1 MVGASSNAFVGIGV
15 GTFKGVGLFVTT
27 GRVGL
32 GVLAVVGGFV
42 GFEVNGTR
50 VGDDV
55 VGSLVGKIMLRV
67 GDDVI
72 MEVALR
78 VGEVVVATLGDEV
91 AAVSGFVGFE
101 VNGTRVGDD
110 VVGSL
115 VGKIMLRVGDDVIME
130 VALRVGEAVV
140 ATIGDE
146 VATLV
151 CT

>member
-1 MVGASSNAFVGIGV
+1 M
-15 GTFKGVGLFVTT
+15 
-27 GRVGL
+27 
-32 GVLAVVGGFV
+32 

-67 GDDVI
+67 GD
-72 MEVALR
+72 
-78 VGEVVVATLGDEV
+78 G
-91 AAVSGFVGFE
+91 
-101 VNGTRVGDD
+101 
-110 VVGSL
+110 
-115 VGKIMLRVGDDVIME
+115 VIME